1 MDRTC
6 VKILRELD
14 WPPVFLISVEQYEH
28 IDGCS
33 LEGDYG
39 ISSVKYPVFAIRKGL
54 RGRVKENVIY
64 HEVFHVL
71 FPHWEHWRV
80 ECAAERMAR
89 GGGRGYW
96 SVRFDKTVDDVPSR
110 ARILE
115 LARRASKRMK
125 L

>member
-1 MDRTC
+1 M
-6 VKILRELD
+6 KILAELD
-14 WPPVFLISVEQYEH
+14 FPPVFLISIEQYER

-54 RGRVKENVIY
+54 RGRVKENVIW
-64 HEVFHVL
+64 HEVLHLL
-71 FPHWEHWRV
+71 FPHWKHWRV
-80 ECAAERMAR
+80 ECSAERMAR

-96 SVRFDKTVDDVPSR
+96 SAKFGKTVEDVPSR
-110 ARILE
+110 SRILE

-125 L
+125 TLSEL